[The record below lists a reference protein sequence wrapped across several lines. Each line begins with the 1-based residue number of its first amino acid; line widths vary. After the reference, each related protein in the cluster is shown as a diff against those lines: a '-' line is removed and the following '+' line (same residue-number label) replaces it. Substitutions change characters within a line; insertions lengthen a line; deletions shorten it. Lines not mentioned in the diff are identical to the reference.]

1 MVLTERFCCVPSS
14 AKTHR
19 VAWTRLR
26 VVVSI
31 QAAALCLQEWVFVF
45 CAGGDWGYTRSQ
57 LPGWHWHWWHRFLQL
72 PLSPGHKSVFFFSY
86 LFHFYTC
93 THALV
98 DVSNFLCHPNTGQ
111 WGGGGGS
118 YWFLHLCTCTGWG
131 FKLLSPGHQSVC
143 VIFGVFS
150 YFSNFLCQ
158 LATGHRFL
166 VLISTLVHMRR

>member
-19 VAWTRLR
+19 VVWTRLS

-72 PLSPGHKSVFFFSY
+72 PLSPGHKSVFFF
-86 LFHFYTC
+86 LTC
-93 THALV
+93 FVSTLV
-98 DVSNFLCHPNTGQ
+98 YMHWLRFQTYFVTPTQVS
-111 WGGGGGS
+111 GGVS
-118 YWFLHLCTCTGWG
+118 YWFLHLCTCAGWG
-131 FKLLSPGHQSVC
+131 FKLLSPGHQSVFFLC
-143 VIFGVFS
+143 VFFVS

-158 LATGHRFL
+158 LATSHRFL
-166 VLISTLVHMRR
+166 VLISTLVHMQR

>member
-1 MVLTERFCCVPSS
+1 MVVETVLTERFCCVPSS

-19 VAWTRLR
+19 VVWTRLR

-57 LPGWHWHWWHRFLQL
+57 LPGWHWHWWHWFLQL
-72 PLSPGHKSVFFFSY
+72 PLSPSHKSVLLFSY
-86 LFHFYTC
+86 LFNFYTC

-98 DVSNFLCHPNTGQ
+98 DVSNFLCDPTTSQ
-111 WGGGGGS
+111 WGG
-118 YWFLHLCTCTGWG
+118 FLLIFTLVHMHWLRFQTPVTW
-131 FKLLSPGHQSVC
+131 SPVSV
-143 VIFGVFS
+143 FFFFSS

-158 LATGHRFL
+158 LATSHRFL
-166 VLISTLVHMRR
+166 VLISTLVHMQR